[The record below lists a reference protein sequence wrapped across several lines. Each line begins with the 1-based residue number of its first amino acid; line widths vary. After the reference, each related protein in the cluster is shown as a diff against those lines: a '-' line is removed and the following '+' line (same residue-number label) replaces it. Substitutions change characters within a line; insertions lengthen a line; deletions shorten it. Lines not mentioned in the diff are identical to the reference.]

1 MMGAF
6 FALGSI
12 CFVIGPLDAYATGV
26 GPEADAI
33 TFFVGSI
40 LFTMGG
46 LTQCWLAMPERRLA
60 GAGVGAWR
68 AACSQSVGTLFFN
81 FMTFEAIGI
90 AATSARY
97 PMLVWSPNVLGSI
110 CFLVSGAFLY
120 LSSPRRGW
128 LPERRHFGWWEPSI
142 NGLGCVLF
150 GASAVAG
157 YVISSR
163 GEMVEPVRRQLDHD
177 AWRRLLSRRRDR
189 RPADRPVVQGGEAA
203 AAARARGG
211 GRARGRAERAH
222 GRRRP
227 RSGRAGDRA
236 RSGARGQRSGDGAA
250 DTPRQQLMTNTGA
263 VRRRKSPV
271 DSPEC
276 RSLDSPPGRMR
287 TREGGST
294 LHP

>member
-6 FALGSI
+6 FALGSM

-68 AACSQSVGTLFFN
+68 AAWSQSVGTLFFN

-163 GEMVEPVRRQLDHD
+163 GEMVSLSAANWTTTLGAACFLAVAIAALLTGRSFKVARLRQL
-177 AWRRLLSRRRDR
+177 REL
-189 RPADRPVVQGGEAA
+189 GEAVELEVEQTEHTVVA
-203 AAARARGG
+203 DLVG
-211 GRARGRAERAH
+211 AEQAIEREVGHLVSDLEMA
-222 GRRRP
+222 P
-227 RSGRAGDRA
+227 RVLR
-236 RSGARGQRSGDGAA
+236 DG
-250 DTPRQQLMTNTGA
+250 
-263 VRRRKSPV
+263 S
-271 DSPEC
+271 
-276 RSLDSPPGRMR
+276 
-287 TREGGST
+287 
-294 LHP
+294 